1 MSSKF
6 MRIIVFFDL
15 PVVKKKERKMYAQFR
30 RFLLND
36 GYDMVQYSVYSRLCN
51 GTDMTNKH
59 LKRLN
64 ESLPEKGSVRCLTIT
79 EKQYEDMK
87 FLVGKPSIKERKV
100 NVDQLSLF

>member
-1 MSSKF
+1 MSNRF

-15 PVVKKKERKMYAQFR
+15 PVVKKKERKVYTQFR

-59 LKRLN
+59 MKRLN
-64 ESLPEKGSVRCLTIT
+64 AMLPERGSVHCLTIT
-79 EKQYEDMK
+79 EKQYENMK
-87 FLVGKPSIKERKV
+87 FLVGKPSRKEKKV
-100 NVDQLSLF
+100 DCNQLSLF

>member
-1 MSSKF
+1 

-15 PVVKKKERKMYAQFR
+15 PVVKKKERKIYSQFR

-36 GYDMVQYSVYSRLCN
+36 GYDMVQFSVYSRLCN
-51 GTDMTNKH
+51 GTDMTEKH

-64 ESLPEKGSVRCLTIT
+64 ESLPEKGSVRCLTVT
-79 EKQYEDMK
+79 EKQYGDMK
-87 FLVGKPSIKERKV
+87 FLVGNPTVKERKV

>member
-1 MSSKF
+1 

-15 PVVKKKERKMYAQFR
+15 PVVKKKERKIYSQFR

-36 GYDMVQYSVYSRLCN
+36 GYDMVQFSVYSRLCN
-51 GTDMTNKH
+51 GTDMTEKH

-64 ESLPEKGSVRCLTIT
+64 ESLPEKGSVRCLTVT
-79 EKQYEDMK
+79 EKQYGDMK
-87 FLVGKPSIKERKV
+87 FLVGKPTVKERKV

>member
-6 MRIIVFFDL
+6 MRILVFFDL
-15 PVVKKKERKMYAQFR
+15 PVVKKKERKVYAQFR

-36 GYDMVQYSVYSRLCN
+36 GYDMIQYSVYSRLCN

-64 ESLPEKGSVRCLTIT
+64 TILPEKGSVRCLTIT
-79 EKQYEDMK
+79 EKQYEEMK
-87 FLVGKPSIKERKV
+87 FLVGKPTIKEKSI
-100 NVDQLSLF
+100 NCNQLSLF

>member
-1 MSSKF
+1 

-15 PVVKKKERKMYAQFR
+15 PVVKKKERKVYSQFR

-51 GTDMTNKH
+51 GNDMAEKH

-64 ESLPEKGSVRCLTIT
+64 QSLPVKGSVRCLTIT

-87 FLVGKPSIKERKV
+87 FLVGTPSVKEQRV
-100 NVDQLSLF
+100 NVNQLSLF

>member
-1 MSSKF
+1 

-15 PVVKKKERKMYAQFR
+15 PVVKKKERKVYSQFR

-36 GYDMVQYSVYSRLCN
+36 GYDMLQYSVYSRLCN

-64 ESLPEKGSVRCLTIT
+64 ANLPERGSIRCLIVT
-79 EKQYEDMK
+79 EKQYADMK
-87 FLVGKPSIKERKV
+87 FLVGEPSVKEKKV
-100 NVDQLSLF
+100 IANQLSLF